1 MCHRTLFLTVFS
13 KERPK
18 RIWNN
23 LWLQNAPFS
32 LDFLGMTSYD
42 IQEEGELEAM
52 VKYADLKNGNIN
64 ASHQRPTKRVA
75 VCRENPM
82 KWLGLT
88 ATFKSYYSYL

>member
-1 MCHRTLFLTVFS
+1 
-13 KERPK
+13 
-18 RIWNN
+18 
-23 LWLQNAPFS
+23 
-32 LDFLGMTSYD
+32 MTSYD